1 MDFKIVNH
9 FYVKNSNYEETKDF
23 YTNILGFKIFNES
36 FDKTTNKYI
45 LKLKSS
51 DNFLELISYE
61 DNKKELENLTPSK
74 LSKLQLEVKSLNSTV
89 SELKS
94 KGIET
99 YDIKEDPLTKKK
111 FTFIK
116 GPDDLL
122 VKVYQKSLIDVF
134 LNDIYI

>member
-9 FYVKNSNYEETKDF
+9 FYIKNSNYKETKDF
-23 YTNILGFKIFNES
+23 YTNILGFKVFNES
-36 FDKTTNKYI
+36 FDNANNKYI
-45 LKLKSS
+45 LKLKYN
-51 DNFLELISYE
+51 DNFLELISYDDE
-61 DNKKELENLTPSK
+61 NNELDGLA
-74 LSKLQLEVKSLNSTV
+74 LSKLQLEVKSLNSTI

-99 YDIKEDPLTKKK
+99 YDIKEDPLTKKN
-111 FTFIK
+111 FTYFK

>member
-9 FYVKNSNYEETKDF
+9 FYIKNSNYKETKDF
-23 YTNILGFKIFNES
+23 YTNILGFKVFNES
-36 FDKTTNKYI
+36 FDKANNKYI
-45 LKLKSS
+45 LKLKYN
-51 DNFLELISYE
+51 DNFLELISYDDE
-61 DNKKELENLTPSK
+61 NNELDGLA
-74 LSKLQLEVKSLNSTV
+74 LSKLQLEVKSLNSTI

-99 YDIKEDPLTKKK
+99 YDIKEDPLTKKN
-111 FTFIK
+111 FTYFK

>member
-9 FYVKNSNYEETKDF
+9 FYIKNSNYKETKDF
-23 YTNILGFKIFNES
+23 YTNILGFNVFNES
-36 FDKTTNKYI
+36 FDKANNKYI
-45 LKLKSS
+45 LKLKYN
-51 DNFLELISYE
+51 DNFLELISYDDE
-61 DNKKELENLTPSK
+61 NNELDGLA
-74 LSKLQLEVKSLNSTV
+74 LSKLQLEVKSLNSTI

-99 YDIKEDPLTKKK
+99 YDIKEDPLTKKN
-111 FTFIK
+111 FTYFK

>member
-1 MDFKIVNH
+1 MDFKIVNN
-9 FYVKNSNYEETKDF
+9 FYIKNSNYKETKDF
-23 YTNILGFKIFNES
+23 YTNILGFNIFNES
-36 FDKTTNKYI
+36 YDKNNNKYI
-45 LKLKSS
+45 LKLKYN
-51 DNFLELISYE
+51 DNFLELISYD
-61 DNKKELENLTPSK
+61 DNKDKLDGFS
-74 LSKLQLEVKSLNSTV
+74 LSKLQLEVKSLNSTI

-99 YDIKEDPLTKKK
+99 YEIQEEPITKKK
-111 FTFIK
+111 FTYFK

>member
-9 FYVKNSNYEETKDF
+9 FYIKNSNYKETKDF
-23 YTNILGFKIFNES
+23 YTHILGFKVFNES
-36 FDKTTNKYI
+36 FDNANNKYI
-45 LKLKSS
+45 LKLKYN
-51 DNFLELISYE
+51 DNFLELISYDDE
-61 DNKKELENLTPSK
+61 NNELDGLA
-74 LSKLQLEVKSLNSTV
+74 LSKLQLEVKSLNSTI

-99 YDIKEDPLTKKK
+99 YDIKEDPLTKKN
-111 FTFIK
+111 FTYFK